1 MTALLLILRSLFGS
15 AAVCHAALAVAM
27 PSPSETF
34 LAKAAIVALC
44 WVAAEVASAR
54 MALEK
59 AQERKWIDEA
69 IDRAGGQPTAR
80 AWIDEALDRAGGK

>member
-27 PSPSETF
+27 ASPSETF

-44 WVAAEVASAR
+44 WIAAEVASAR

-59 AQERKWIDEA
+59 AQA